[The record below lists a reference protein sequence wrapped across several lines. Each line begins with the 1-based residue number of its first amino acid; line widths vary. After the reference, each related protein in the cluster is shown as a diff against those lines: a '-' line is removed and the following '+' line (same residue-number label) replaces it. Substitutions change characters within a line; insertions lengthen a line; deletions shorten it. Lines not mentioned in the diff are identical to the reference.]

1 MCLKKLKE
9 ASGSISEG
17 RRGVLSE
24 KTQANE
30 GRRGGR
36 VFSVV
41 WLRKKEVEEK
51 VLEARLKIC
60 I

>member
-17 RRGVLSE
+17 RRGVFFE

-36 VFSVV
+36 FFSVV
-41 WLRKKEVEEK
+41 WLRKNKLRRK
-51 VLEARLKIC
+51 FWKQG
-60 I
+60 